1 MANFFCVW
9 LLKFLATSN
18 CEAHAFF
25 SSRLFVLSFV
35 HVVPSRYGHLTE
47 TQGEQ
52 VLSPA
57 LGLLKLA
64 LGATRAIKR
73 LLGIDLNLLS
83 QRAAVM
89 AHAAEQV

>member
-1 MANFFCVW
+1 MP
-9 LLKFLATSN
+9 
-18 CEAHAFF
+18 
-25 SSRLFVLSFV
+25 FV
-35 HVVPSRYGHLTE
+35 PCRYGHLTE
-47 TQGEQ
+47 TEGEK

-83 QRAAVM
+83 QRAAAM
-89 AHAAEQV
+89 AHAAEQVSIPVLSLCIFMTWLCSCFS